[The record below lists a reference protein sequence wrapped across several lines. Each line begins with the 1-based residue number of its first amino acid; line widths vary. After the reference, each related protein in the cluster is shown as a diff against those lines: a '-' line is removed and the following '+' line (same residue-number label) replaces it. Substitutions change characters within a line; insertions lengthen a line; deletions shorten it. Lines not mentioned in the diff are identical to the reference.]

1 MRMWDHPLFSL
12 SFTWFYTKYV
22 NTQVDWFHGFYWNRE
37 NCRKINMMR
46 KWFCSKINENLR
58 MKTNGIFWNF
68 RITFLDIHACFR
80 QIFRESKAF
89 ERYGFR
95 IFLFSYFFFSERISR
110 FTKLLCAQYEN
121 WCDLFSFAHLWQ
133 KFREIDVFNKEITTV
148 AIFSNISWNQ
158 FMSTRCVSGLWP
170 SLARLRYGLQW
181 FDRNELLDA
190 TWCNLQTN
198 LKSGASDSLS
208 LAMGIR
214 CSSDK

>member
-1 MRMWDHPLFSL
+1 MKFPHYFLRYLSTHVLDKYFVKVKPLKDMVSGF
-12 SFTWFYTKYV
+12 FY
-22 NTQVDWFHGFYWNRE
+22 
-37 NCRKINMMR
+37 
-46 KWFCSKINENLR
+46 
-58 MKTNGIFWNF
+58 
-68 RITFLDIHACFR
+68 FLI
-80 QIFRESKAF
+80 
-89 ERYGFR
+89 
-95 IFLFSYFFFSERISR
+95 FFFSERISR